1 MTFIQPQKFF
11 KPTCILGFQVYM
23 FIFILEKSAPITQI
37 NKTVSFEH
45 NEEHYIIYNCDD
57 LAQFG

>member
-1 MTFIQPQKFF
+1 
-11 KPTCILGFQVYM
+11 M

-57 LAQFG
+57 LAQFGWNKNQTKRIIV